1 MRKILSRITRAGLG
15 TKMIIMTM
23 FILFVYMAVNTAKEV
38 YSTYNHGM
46 QNIAVFETNMI
57 NREKQRLYNLT
68 EMLTGYI
75 QSYPAMKGNRNLLLS
90 RIKSHI
96 KEMRFDKDKSG
107 YFFVIDNTRPYPLNL
122 VHVNPKIEGKIMDQ
136 PLFNNRVTDN
146 LGGKERNLMKAF
158 FEVCDQSKE
167 KEGFVRYLWPKPG
180 EEKDQPKLSFVR
192 YIPEYDFYIGTGF
205 YIDDIYKSIDSM
217 KTAMNEKI
225 TNAILYNLLLG
236 FLIFLIS
243 GVIIYF
249 GTKKILNHPLD
260 NLLYGL
266 KKVQDGD
273 KDISINIIYDD
284 ELGYVSRSFNDMV
297 ATIRD
302 SEKKLQEYAESL
314 EGKVQER
321 TADLSKSLENIQK
334 LKTQQDG
341 DYFLTSLILKP
352 LGPNRA
358 VSDFI
363 KTSFVVDQKKKFVF
377 RKWERDIGGDICITD
392 NVILDGKKYVV
403 FVNGDAMG
411 KSLQGAGGALV
422 LGAAF
427 QSVLERSRLA
437 ADVKKQSPERWLK
450 NAFSEMHAIFES
462 FDGSMLM
469 SGVIGLVEEDSG
481 LMYYINAEHPWMV
494 LFRDGKAEFLESD
507 SLFRKLGSAILAGG
521 IFVKT
526 FQMKNHDVVFCG
538 SDGRDD
544 LLIGTSATGER
555 IINEDET
562 LFLRSVE
569 KGKGDLDAVVREIH
583 GTGEITDD
591 LSLLRI
597 EYNRA
602 EKASLPE
609 SLIRDYLEKVK
620 TAKKSNKITEAI
632 SILEEACKGDK
643 KHPRLMKELFKSYIT
658 AKNYDK
664 AVRCGISYCSDN
676 PADTASLF
684 ALSYAMRM
692 NKSYAKAIDVGE
704 RVRLRE
710 PAMTNNL
717 INLSECYFAVGEY
730 SRSEKI
736 AKDVLKNDPGNQRM
750 RNILDRVQNKVD
762 VG

>member
-1 MRKILSRITRAGLG
+1 MRKILSHVTRAGLG
-15 TKMIIMTM
+15 IKMIIMIM
-23 FILFVYMAVNTAKEV
+23 LILFVYTGVNTAKEV
-38 YSTYNHGM
+38 YSAYNHGM
-46 QNIAVFETNMI
+46 QNISVFETNMI
-57 NREKQRLYNLT
+57 SREKQRLYNLS
-68 EMLTGYI
+68 EMMTGYI
-75 QSYPAMKGNRNLLLS
+75 QSYPAMKGKRNLLLS
-90 RIKSHI
+90 RIKNHI

-107 YFFVIDNTRPYPLNL
+107 YFFVIDNTRPYPKNL
-122 VHVNPKIEGKIMDQ
+122 VHVSPKIEGKIMDQ

-180 EEKDQPKLSFVR
+180 EEKDQPKLAFVR
-192 YIPEYDFYIGTGF
+192 YIPEHDFYIGTGF

-225 TNAILYNLLLG
+225 TNAILYNLLVG

-243 GVIIYF
+243 GIIVYF
-249 GTKKILNHPLD
+249 GTKKILKLPLD
-260 NLLYGL
+260 NLLFGL

-302 SEKKLQEYAESL
+302 SEKKLQEYAENL
-314 EGKVQER
+314 ENKVQER
-321 TADLSKSLENIQK
+321 TADLRKSLEHIQK

-358 VSDFI
+358 VSEFI

-392 NVILDGKKYVV
+392 NIILDGKKYVI

-427 QSVLERSRLA
+427 QSVLERSRFSP
-437 ADVKKQSPERWLK
+437 DVKKQSPERWLK

-469 SGVIGLVEEDSG
+469 SAVIGLVEEDSG
-481 LMYYINAEHPWMV
+481 LVYYINAEHPWLV
-494 LFRDGKAEFLESD
+494 LYRDGKAEFLEQD
-507 SLFRKLGSAILAGG
+507 AIFRKLGSTILAGG
-521 IFVKT
+521 IFVCT
-526 FQMKNHDVVFCG
+526 FQMRRGDVVFCG

-544 LLIGTSATGER
+544 LLLGTSETGER

-562 LFLRSVE
+562 IFLRSVE
-569 KGKGDLDAVVREIH
+569 KGKGALDDIVKEIH
-583 GTGEITDD
+583 GTGELTDD

-597 EYNRA
+597 EYNRPD
-602 EKASLPE
+602 KTSL
-609 SLIRDYLEKVK
+609 SDNLIREYMEKVRV
-620 TAKKSNKITEAI
+620 AKKSDKIIEAI
-632 SILEEACKGDK
+632 SILEEAHRGDK
-643 KHPRLMKELFKSYIT
+643 KHPRLTKELFKSCIT
-658 AKNYDK
+658 AKAYDK
-664 AVRCGISYCSDN
+664 AVRWGISYCSDN

-684 ALSYAMRM
+684 ALSYAMRL
-692 NKSYAKAIDVGE
+692 NKSYEKAIDVGE
-704 RVRLRE
+704 RVRLRD
-710 PAMTNNL
+710 PAMSNNL

-730 SRSEKI
+730 SRSGKI
-736 AKDVLKNDPGNQRM
+736 AQDVLKNDPENQRM
-750 RNILDRVQNKVD
+750 KNILSRVQDKVD
-762 VG
+762 VE